1 MKPGKLIH
9 VILITALVFTILLFA
24 GIQKFAFHGITLN
37 MTTDQVNN
45 IVEGSNCMKFTR
57 QNKVVCGNFR
67 DHALLMDFRNE
78 RLYSLIAKAD
88 VEDMQKAFD
97 ERLVQMKKMY
107 GTPAQLDTGTLVALF
122 REDARAALL
131 RVKES
136 SSGTGLLFYV
146 ICQDMECEDIQELMK

>member
-1 MKPGKLIH
+1 MKSRKLVH
-9 VILITALVFTILLFA
+9 LILIIAMVFPMMLFA

-37 MTTDQVNN
+37 MTADEVNS

-78 RLYSLIAKAD
+78 RLFSLMAKAD

-97 ERLVQMKKMY
+97 ERLVQMKKVY
-107 GTPAQLDTGTLVALF
+107 GTPAQIDANKYVALF
-122 REDARAALL
+122 NEDDRAALL
-131 RVKES
+131 SVK
-136 SSGTGLLFYV
+136 
-146 ICQDMECEDIQELMK
+146 